1 MVIGKE
7 SSVMETVTRWELM
20 EVNNGSIEES
30 GEELFLTSAMPL
42 EVRG

>member
-1 MVIGKE
+1 
-7 SSVMETVTRWELM
+7 MEIVTCWELM
-20 EVNNGSIEES
+20 KVNNGSIEES